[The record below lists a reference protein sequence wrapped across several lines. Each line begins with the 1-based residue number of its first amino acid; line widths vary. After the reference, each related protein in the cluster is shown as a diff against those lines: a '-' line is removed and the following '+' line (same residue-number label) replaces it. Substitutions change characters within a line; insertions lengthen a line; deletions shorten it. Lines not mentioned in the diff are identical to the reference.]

1 MLRVCDGEFV
11 VENRHVD
18 LLLLAIGSDLLQFPR
33 TDINTGRRLRKA
45 LRKTTD
51 TYDTG
56 RFSQKFQFGEVLF
69 RLTRILL
76 IPDDRDQ
83 YGPFEPGPG
92 SGSIVLRYNLF
103 ILILFQSA
111 IRFLHDYAPSERHIF
126 LHGENKGIPAS
137 RRIPLS
143 NVSNKP

>member
-1 MLRVCDGEFV
+1 MGGNDKPGETP
-11 VENRHVD
+11 H
-18 LLLLAIGSDLLQFPR
+18 
-33 TDINTGRRLRKA
+33 RKA
-45 LRKTTD
+45 VR
-51 TYDTG
+51 
-56 RFSQKFQFGEVLF
+56 RMVLGIDE
-69 RLTRILL
+69 RINGVNLGNWL
-76 IPDDRDQ
+76 VLEKWMDPE
-83 YGPFEPGPG
+83 PFEPGPG
-92 SGSIVLRYNLF
+92 SGLIVLRYNLF